1 MKLENENA
9 EMTTRWMKKVAE
21 DAEKMNAAN
30 TMYEEVYQQR
40 AALEKINSTAPENI
54 SSAKRMRLYSTH
66 NINHFVQL

>member
-9 EMTTRWMKKVAE
+9 EMTTRWMKKVTE

>member
-9 EMTTRWMKKVAE
+9 EMTTRWMKKVTE

-40 AALEKINSTAPENI
+40 AALEKINSTPPENI